1 MIMKKNK
8 VAFMMFT
15 AAMLSVLVFGAIGD
29 VVDEAY
35 ADPVEEVDE
44 ETEYAVEVFDIA
56 FALVIILS
64 AVVLAMYLKKK

>member
-1 MIMKKNK
+1 MKKNK